1 MNKEAEE
8 RSFEMGKWTIH
19 CALFDVIMQLC
30 HVIHFLDGSP
40 FCVCEKKHLAMS
52 FFHSDCESSKEQSNK
67 KSSFFSLDKGE
78 RCWNILKMT
87 KIWSMN
93 RPSWM
98 NAILSLQFKLTS
110 SWCLFFV
117 LRLYQAMPHI
127 RDDIKRL
134 QWSIYIF
141 GYYANM

>member
-1 MNKEAEE
+1 M
-8 RSFEMGKWTIH
+8 SFIFLMDL
-19 CALFDVIMQLC
+19 LFVS
-30 HVIHFLDGSP
+30 VK
-40 FCVCEKKHLAMS
+40 KKHLAMS

-110 SWCLFFV
+110 SWCLF
-117 LRLYQAMPHI
+117 LCWGYAAYSRRYQKTAVKHLHFWLLCKYVKFHSFPFPFRIEQNRIAKEMH
-127 RDDIKRL
+127 
-134 QWSIYIF
+134 S
-141 GYYANM
+141 